1 MLNIDT
7 HIEYVEQY
15 VEESAKLDQRYNVC
29 GAQINFDNYLKHP
42 LLPIS
47 KKPFLFLFCFDLFWF
62 ETTTNFYRQ
71 NLLGDRQDN
80 DIIHW

>member
-15 VEESAKLDQRYNVC
+15 VEESAKLDHRYNVC

-47 KKPFLFLFCFDLFWF
+47 KKTFSIFVLFCFDLKLL
-62 ETTTNFYRQ
+62 Q

-80 DIIHW
+80 GIIHW